1 MRATGKM
8 YACKKLE
15 KKRIKKRKGE
25 AMALN
30 EKRLLE
36 KVHSRFVVS
45 VSLFVLPVVAS
56 RVAISSADGCH
67 APLQASHG
75 RCVPP
80 FRDTCQAQLCFSNR
94 PLFSWFLLDANKT
107 AVILPEPVICD
118 KPFVLHHTHTHGLAG
133 QVPFALVGGSQSF
146 SSACCQPPAER
157 SGPWGPSDHQ
167 LKTLL

>member
-1 MRATGKM
+1 M

-15 KKRIKKRKGE
+15 KKRIKKRKSE

-45 VSLFVLPVVAS
+45 MSLFVLPVVAS
-56 RVAISSADGCH
+56 RVAICSADGCH
-67 APLQASHG
+67 TPLQASHG

-80 FRDTCQAQLCFSNR
+80 FRDMCQAQLCFSNR
-94 PLFSWFLLDANKT
+94 PLFFLVFTGHKQNSGGDLAWT
-107 AVILPEPVICD
+107 CD
-118 KPFVLHHTHTHGLAG
+118 FWQTLCVPPHPHTWRCC
-133 QVPFALVGGSQSF
+133 QVPFVLVGGSQSF
-146 SSACCQPPAER
+146 SSVRCQPPAEH
-157 SGPWGPSDHQ
+157 SGWWGPSDHQ